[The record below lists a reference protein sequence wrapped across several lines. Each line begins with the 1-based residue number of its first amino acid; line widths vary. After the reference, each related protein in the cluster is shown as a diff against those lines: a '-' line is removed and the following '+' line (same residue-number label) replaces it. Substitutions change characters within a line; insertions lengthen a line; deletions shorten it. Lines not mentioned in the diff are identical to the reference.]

1 MRCSTFL
8 RSVPYYPQSNFYA
21 KTHMEVTKAVR
32 VALNTL
38 VDIAS
43 HSANG
48 ELVPAPEIAKRQRI
62 SISRIELLLRP
73 LREYGLV
80 IAVKGRAG
88 GYQLSKDPR
97 IITIKDI
104 VLAMNTIKKKK
115 VEVSDIAKELYQSL
129 ETYMMG
135 CISNVT
141 LASTIKDYIP
151 RFSDIQT
158 APERRA
164 YSPVE
169 NLDTCSAGGISKTD
183 KAEKEETK
191 KKGES
196 QKVVKTTFKKIEDSP
211 RGPNSI
217 FSFADYLNRSSSG
230 S

>member
-1 MRCSTFL
+1 
-8 RSVPYYPQSNFYA
+8 
-21 KTHMEVTKAVR
+21 MEVTKAVR

-48 ELVPAPEIAKRQRI
+48 QLVPAPDIAKRQHI

-73 LREYGLV
+73 LRESGLV
-80 IAVKGRAG
+80 VAVKGRTG

-104 VLAMNTIKKKK
+104 VLAMNQIKKRK

-129 ETYMMG
+129 ETYMMS

-141 LASTIKDYIP
+141 LASAIKDYIP
-151 RFSDIQT
+151 RFSEVQT
-158 APERRA
+158 APERRP
-164 YSPVE
+164 YSPIE
-169 NLDTCSAGGISKTD
+169 KSIAI
-183 KAEKEETK
+183 KEEKK
-191 KKGES
+191 KKGET
-196 QKVVKTTFKKIEDSP
+196 QKVLKTSFKKVEDVP

-217 FSFADYLNRSSSG
+217 FSFADYLNRGSSVN
-230 S
+230 